1 MRIMLTAML
10 TIILIDGLEARLM
23 DLIEFA
29 KVSNNRFGYQG
40 PKNKPLYQYDDE
52 FYDVVGITGCNF
64 VVDQF

>member
-1 MRIMLTAML
+1 MRIMLTIVL
-10 TIILIDGLEARLM
+10 VHGLVPRLLDLID
-23 DLIEFA
+23 FA
-29 KVSNNRFGYQG
+29 KVSNNRFGYQD